1 MKLTM
6 FEKLLSIAT
15 CCMLTVM
22 VNLANAGIIL
32 DDNFDR
38 PDGSLVGTN
47 PTPGP
52 GGVWTNH
59 SGTVGD
65 LLISGGK
72 ALIQHGV
79 PSEDANSSFGNFS
92 TGVLTA
98 VFDIIVNDDTPI
110 SGGDYEYFAH
120 FSDGGTSLFRARLD
134 VVNPSS
140 TGDYTLGISSAG
152 GTAETVFPTD
162 FDFGDTVSVALSFD
176 FSTGLTS
183 LVIGATT
190 ITSTV
195 PALGDILSAFALRQ
209 SDSSN
214 NESILLDNL
223 VVSSIPEPGT
233 LALFSLAGLAFV
245 GSTRRRS

>member
-1 MKLTM
+1 MRWTAFSRFLCVA
-6 FEKLLSIAT
+6 FCGALLMAAT
-15 CCMLTVM
+15 S
-22 VNLANAGIIL
+22 VNAAIIL

-38 PDGSLVGTN
+38 PNGSLVGTN

-52 GGVWTNH
+52 GGVWTTH
-59 SGTVGD
+59 SGTAGD

-92 TGVLTA
+92 AGVLTA
-98 VFDIIVNDDTPI
+98 AFDIIVNDDTPI
-110 SGGDYEYFAH
+110 SGGDFEYFAH

-162 FDFGDTVSVALSFD
+162 FDFGDTVSLTLSFN

-183 LVIGATT
+183 LAIGATT

-195 PALGDILSAFALRQ
+195 PALGDTLSSFALRQ

-223 VVSSIPEPGT
+223 VVSSIPEPAS
-233 LALFSLAGLAFV
+233 LALLGIAGLAILGV
-245 GSTRRRS
+245 TRRRS